1 MAMLHGTTTDPLP
14 KPQIEAVQSVTILK
28 VTDPP
33 SSRHVSLMDSFGSSV
48 FQRWFHIIFYYN
60 QQFSAEDSGWL
71 LAGWTKESLG
81 RALEEEPVLA
91 GRLRRGGE
99 EGGAELEIVSN
110 DSGVRLFEARISKT
124 LAEFLDLEDREREA
138 TEAEIVF
145 WNDIDEQNPQSSPLL
160 YVQVTNFQC
169 GGYSIGISCSL
180 LVADPMAITSFLR
193 RWAKIHNKIVSEA
206 EMTKLPLFYLPNLK
220 PNSSPLTNQTGSN
233 RTKDRAKTLIFR
245 VGTKGLNLNDEAHLA
260 LALLCMEEVEI
271 KLGVKMAS
279 KFSLLVEE
287 PSKGLKVESYLRE
300 GLLQKPLMEFKS
312 ELNCACW
319 DDFGGN
325 EVIFYGGNKPVWV
338 SYWINSVP
346 SEGLVIVIPSPDSET
361 NIVVAF

>member
-1 MAMLHGTTTDPLP
+1 MAMLHGTTTGPLP

-33 SSRHVSLMDSFGSSV
+33 SSRHVSLKDSFGSSV

-60 QQFSAEDSGWL
+60 QRFSTEDSGWL

-220 PNSSPLTNQTGSN
+220 PN
-233 RTKDRAKTLIFR
+233 R
-245 VGTKGLNLNDEAHLA
+245 LNLNDEAHLA

-279 KFSLLVEE
+279 RFSLLVEE

-300 GLLQKPLMEFKS
+300 GLLQNPLMEFKS

-325 EVIFYGGNKPVWV
+325 EVIFSGGNKPVWV

-346 SEGLVIVIPSPDSET
+346 SEGLVIVIPSPDS
-361 NIVVAF
+361 